1 MNRGRSVIMALS
13 LLLGTTLFLAIP
25 GVTLPGAEAE
35 DANPTLSEQLFRV
48 EWIGG
53 ASPPDQFRIV
63 GYVYNDYGQDA
74 VNVQLRISEV
84 DASGRPVGSVVKPV
98 GDTVPASGR
107 AFFDVRVPG
116 TTPFY
121 RVAVESFG
129 FMEDRWTTE
138 ATEQLLAAS
147 GFDQK
152 LADTPQ
158 KLANLQLLTPARR
171 LVVQERNGQLYY
183 VYVDPDLCKCMYV
196 GTAAQ
201 YEQARQQRLAN
212 DQLVAVQDHMSVPIL
227 WELWPTY

>member
-138 ATEQLLAAS
+138 ATEQLLAAA

-171 LVVQERNGQLYY
+171 LVVQERNGR
-183 VYVDPDLCKCMYV
+183 
-196 GTAAQ
+196 T
-201 YEQARQQRLAN
+201 
-212 DQLVAVQDHMSVPIL
+212 
-227 WELWPTY
+227 T